1 MLGLTFSRTDQE
13 LIDIGALGTGGFILG
28 GLAGLASWPIA
39 YCLLWLWNRFSSRP
53 IALELPDLVGYVA
66 IWAVVG
72 SGVSLIFW
80 IWEHFR
86 VL

>member
-1 MLGLTFSRTDQE
+1 MLGLTFSKTDQD

-28 GLAGLASWPIA
+28 GLAGLVSWPVAHGLIA
-39 YCLLWLWNRFSSRP
+39 LWNRFSSRP
-53 IALELPDLVGYVA
+53 ITLELPDLVGYVA

-72 SGVSLIFW
+72 SGLSLIFW
-80 IWEHFR
+80 YWEHFG